1 MPGREEFTFYEILE
15 VLPDATSQ
23 QIERAYRIAR
33 STYQPGSVAT
43 YSLFSDEDNAETLR
57 RVESAYQVLSDT
69 RLRREYDARLRT
81 HGSQPPGRPRG
92 AVAVAPARPPW
103 TLRPPTSFALEP
115 DESLEPE
122 DGVFEG
128 AVLQRIRL
136 ARGIELDEVAT
147 FTKINE
153 PYLQHLEANRY
164 VDLPP
169 RVYVRGF
176 LREIAKCLKLNPSR
190 VVDSYLRLYD
200 EQIPR
205 V

>member
-1 MPGREEFTFYEILE
+1 MPGRDEFTFYEILE
-15 VLPDATSQ
+15 VMPDATSQ

-81 HGSQPPGRPRG
+81 HGSQPAGRSR
-92 AVAVAPARPPW
+92 AAAAVAPARPPW
-103 TLRPPTSFALEP
+103 TLRPPTTFGLEP
-115 DESLEPE
+115 DESLEPD

-128 AVLQRIRL
+128 GVLRRIRV

-153 PYLQHLEANRY
+153 TYLQHIEANRF

-176 LREIAKCLKLNPSR
+176 LREIAKCLKLNPGR
-190 VVDSYLRLYD
+190 VADSYLKLYD
-200 EQIPR
+200 KQIPR